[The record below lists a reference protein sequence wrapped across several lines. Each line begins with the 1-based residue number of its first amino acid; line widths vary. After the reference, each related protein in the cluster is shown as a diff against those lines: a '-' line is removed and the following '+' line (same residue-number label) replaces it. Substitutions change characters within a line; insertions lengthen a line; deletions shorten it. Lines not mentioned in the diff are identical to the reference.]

1 MALAS
6 TAVDRHPSEH
16 ETRTE
21 AVPTRF
27 DRPTMAVGF
36 ALFLMT
42 ASFTLAK
49 TGRDA
54 LYLQDT
60 GIYDLP
66 LAYIGMAVLSL
77 PVAAV
82 TLALMR
88 WLGTR
93 RARILLPLAVA
104 SGLLAYARVARPG
117 GGALMTATFMA
128 VPLAYGVLFSLVWLL
143 GADLR
148 GRQTASTRLA
158 FYARV
163 SAAALAGSL
172 AAALVA
178 RFLASSVDPAA
189 FLASAAATLVAA
201 ALAVAAAQ
209 TFCPRMP
216 APSGSPRPLVREI
229 AKALARQP
237 YFRWLL
243 AAGVLAALTG
253 ILVEFQFYLA
263 AASAGHSAR
272 ENAAFFANLY
282 LGLAVLAIGVQVL
295 ITPALQQRIGVGRT
309 LMVLPVAIATLTP
322 ATILNPSL
330 LFRSGLRLT
339 EGGLKSSIHRVSWEQ
354 AFLPLPS
361 GQRGTAKLLVEG
373 AAQRI
378 AEGAAALI
386 LYLWAAGKAGA
397 GTLSAPWLSYL
408 LLAVSVTWVGLTMA
422 MVTRR
427 AHPAGQIEDE
437 PEPLEILGGPDCC
450 PIVTTVGARVQTEG
464 PSMAS
469 HATAEIA
476 N

>member
-1 MALAS
+1 MALAL
-6 TAVDRHPSEH
+6 TTVNRHPSAP

-21 AVPTRF
+21 PVSTRF
-27 DRPTMAVGF
+27 DRPTMAVSF

-42 ASFTLAK
+42 GSFTLAK

-66 LAYIGMAVLSL
+66 LAYIGMALLSL
-77 PVAAV
+77 PLAVVALAV
-82 TLALMR
+82 MR
-88 WLGTR
+88 WVGTR

-104 SGLLAYARVARPG
+104 SGLLGYARVARPG

-143 GADLR
+143 GADLK
-148 GRQTASTRLA
+148 GRQSTSTRLV
-158 FYARV
+158 FYTRV

-172 AAALVA
+172 TAALVG
-178 RFLASSVDPAA
+178 RLLAPFVDPAS
-189 FLASAAATLVAA
+189 FLAIAAATLFGA

-209 TFCPRMP
+209 TFCASVP
-216 APSGSPRPLVREI
+216 APIGSPRPLVRET
-229 AKALARQP
+229 ARALAREP
-237 YFRWLL
+237 YFRRLL
-243 AAGVLAALTG
+243 AAGVLAAVTG

-272 ENAAFFANLY
+272 DNAVLFANLY
-282 LGLAVLAIGVQVL
+282 LGLAFVAIAVQVL
-295 ITPALQQRIGVGRT
+295 ITPALQQRMGVGRT

-354 AFLPLPS
+354 AFLPFPPR
-361 GQRGTAKLLVEG
+361 QRGTAKLLVDG
-373 AAQRI
+373 SAQRI
-378 AEGAAALI
+378 AEGAAAL
-386 LYLWAAGKAGA
+386 LFYFWLAGRAGA

-408 LLAVSVTWVGLTMA
+408 LLASAVTWGGLTMA

-437 PEPLEILGGPDCC
+437 PEPLDVLRGPDCC
-450 PIVTTVGARVQTEG
+450 PIVATLGARVQTDEG
-464 PSMAS
+464 RSPK
-469 HATAEIA
+469 
-476 N
+476 